1 MTEIRDVVQQL
12 EAQRNDTNR
21 AGMARYGINTAKAYG
36 ISVVALRQM
45 AKGTGKDHALARDL
59 GNTGMHEARI
69 LASFVDQ
76 PKLVTE
82 AQREAWVRDF
92 DSWDLCDQA
101 CGLFAATPFAH
112 AKAAQWASRPE
123 EFVRRAALSLIAT
136 LAVHDKKAPDAT
148 FVAFLPLIREHAG
161 DDRNFVRK
169 AVNWA
174 LRSIGKR
181 NLRLNEAA
189 IACAK
194 EI

>member
-1 MTEIRDVVQQL
+1 MYHALVTEIRDVVQQL

-45 AKGTGKDHALARDL
+45 AKGTGKDHALAGDL
-59 GNTGMHEARI
+59 WNTGMHEARI

-82 AQREAWVRDF
+82 AQMEAWVRDF

-123 EFVRRAALSLIAT
+123 EFVRRAAFSLIAT
-136 LAVHDKKAPDAT
+136 LAVHDKKVPDAA

-161 DDRNFVRK
+161 DDRILCAR
-169 AVNWA
+169 
-174 LRSIGKR
+174 RSTGR
-181 NLRLNEAA
+181 CEASA
-189 IACAK
+189 NGTCG
-194 EI
+194 